1 MAGVKRSHS
10 GAISSRR
17 FLPLLVAPSADGK
30 VSNAIQQGLTPVAC
44 FTVAAP
50 GFDFDSSLLLPTMAP
65 EFAKLAALLGNFPEH
80 PLSVFAHADPTGSD
94 DYNKELAGR
103 RALSVY
109 GLLRKDPAVWEKLFT
124 SASKAKGDDWTQKQL
139 LVMLSAL
146 PSAET
151 GAPYFD
157 GAPTASK
164 TAASDA
170 AIRAFQTDNGLKVDG
185 IAGPATRAKLFELY
199 MDFLTGTSSGTG
211 PEAASSTDA
220 PPFPVLADRFLGRGA
235 DADGKG
241 DYQSCGEFNP
251 ALVLST
257 EEQKTLNKE
266 DRDHENAASRRVV
279 IYFFELGTEIEV
291 AKWPCPT
298 VKESGAAC
306 RKRFWSDADKRR
318 AAGEARRT
326 FDVSADTFAC
336 RFYQRIA
343 GGSPCER
350 PTGLTLFME
359 IYFDLATSQTV
370 VPQAFTLTSSD
381 GTFLQTL
388 TTEATLRVDEATLLL
403 EFAGVRPGKAYSLS
417 YQLADGSTVPIFSEV
432 PFEGVDDFGP
442 DTPEP
447 KPMELAQA
455 EKPDPRVNEGEE
467 EPLLAFNAVDV
478 DLDPALTADPNSGT
492 AVA

>member
-30 VSNAIQQGLTPVAC
+30 VSNSIQQGLTPVAC

-65 EFAKLAALLGNFPEH
+65 EFAKLGGLLSNFSEH
-80 PLSVFAHADPTGSD
+80 PLSVFGHADPTGSD

-103 RALSVY
+103 RASSVY
-109 GLLRKDPAVWEKLFT
+109 GLLTKNPEIWEKLYT
-124 SASKAKGDDWTQKQL
+124 SGSKAKGDDWTQRQL
-139 LVMLSAL
+139 LVMLSAVT
-146 PSAET
+146 SQET
-151 GAPYFD
+151 GAPYFE

-164 TAASDA
+164 TNASDA
-170 AIRAFQTDNGLKVDG
+170 AIRAFQTDNGLEVDG
-185 IAGPATRAKLFELY
+185 IAGPLTRAKLFEKY
-199 MDFLTGTSSGTG
+199 MDFLTGVGASAGSAAGGGSS
-211 PEAASSTDA
+211 
-220 PPFPVLADRFLGRGA
+220 PFPVPKDRFLGRGA
-235 DADGKG
+235 DPDGKG

-251 ALVLST
+251 ALVLSK
-257 EEQKTLNKE
+257 EEQKTLSAE

-279 IYFFELGTEIEV
+279 IYIFERDTQIDV
-291 AKWPCPT
+291 SKWPCPT

-318 AAGEARRT
+318 AAGDARRS
-326 FDVSADTFAC
+326 FDATADTFAC
-336 RFYQRIA
+336 RFYQRFA

-370 VPQAFTLTSSD
+370 VPQAFTLTSTD
-381 GTFLQTL
+381 GSFLQTL
-388 TTEATLRVDEATLLL
+388 TTEATLRVDDATLLL
-403 EFAGVRPGKAYSLS
+403 EFAGVRAGKSYSLS
-417 YQLADGSTVPIFSEV
+417 YQLADGSVVPIFSEV

-447 KPMELAQA
+447 KPPELAQA
-455 EKPDPRVNEGEE
+455 EEPKPRVNEGEE
-467 EPLLAFNAVDV
+467 EPLLAFNPIDV
-478 DLDPALTADPNSGT
+478 DLDPSLTGDPNSGT